1 MGQVIVPYVN
11 INFQFIHVCIFFIVS
26 VAGEVFTGE
35 PGPRDRTTRDRKDDQ
50 ERKR

>member
-1 MGQVIVPYVN
+1 MFVS
-11 INFQFIHVCIFFIVS
+11 FFIVS

-50 ERKR
+50 ERRGETSHQRNISIKSVSYV